1 MQAARLFDILREI
14 DKCGYKKAYIRLPDM
29 DGIGL
34 ALYNRLIRAA
44 SFRIIDC
51 DKAVSYTH
59 LLTGA
64 QLSFGGSYDMAGE
77 TLTLYKSMYF
87 TFAFILSAL
96 GVLMAALSF
105 KFKGTK
111 YAAPA
116 FELVAAIALLVYVLS
131 NEVKFVDYRPFTLT
145 STGVNY
151 TIYPV
156 ITLIVLF
163 VGAVVGVASLLTA
176 DYVEV
181 AESKGAKKTIL
192 TRIGRYLRD
201 LKSEIK
207 KVVWPTKKTLIKNV
221 TAVSYT
227 HLFHKSL
234 SFVS

>member
-1 MQAARLFDILREI
+1 M
-14 DKCGYKKAYIRLPDM
+14 
-29 DGIGL
+29 
-34 ALYNRLIRAA
+34 
-44 SFRIIDC
+44 
-51 DKAVSYTH
+51 
-59 LLTGA
+59 
-64 QLSFGGSYDMAGE
+64 
-77 TLTLYKSMYF
+77 
-87 TFAFILSAL
+87 
-96 GVLMAALSF
+96 
-105 KFKGTK
+105 
-111 YAAPA
+111 
-116 FELVAAIALLVYVLS
+116 LS

-221 TAVSYT
+221 TVVLLMCLIIGGFIWLIDFGLA
-227 HLFHKSL
+227 SL
-234 SFVS
+234 LNVIYS

>member
-1 MQAARLFDILREI
+1 M
-14 DKCGYKKAYIRLPDM
+14 K
-29 DGIGL
+29 
-34 ALYNRLIRAA
+34 AA
-44 SFRIIDC
+44 SWITKILTC
-51 DKAVSYTH
+51 ILAVAGIVLFFMSFVTIVSMGGTAT
-59 LLTGA
+59 LTGA

-221 TAVSYT
+221 TVVLLMCLIIGGFIWLIDFGLA
-227 HLFHKSL
+227 SL
-234 SFVS
+234 LNVIYS

>member
-1 MQAARLFDILREI
+1 MKAASWITKILTCILAVAGIVLFFMPFVTIVS
-14 DKCGYKKAYIRLPDM
+14 M
-29 DGIGL
+29 DGT
-34 ALYNRLIRAA
+34 A
-44 SFRIIDC
+44 
-51 DKAVSYTH
+51 T
-59 LLTGA
+59 LTGA

-131 NEVKFVDYRPFTLT
+131 NDVKFVDYRPFTLT

-221 TAVSYT
+221 TVVLLMCLIIGGFIWLIDFGLA
-227 HLFHKSL
+227 SL
-234 SFVS
+234 LNVIYS